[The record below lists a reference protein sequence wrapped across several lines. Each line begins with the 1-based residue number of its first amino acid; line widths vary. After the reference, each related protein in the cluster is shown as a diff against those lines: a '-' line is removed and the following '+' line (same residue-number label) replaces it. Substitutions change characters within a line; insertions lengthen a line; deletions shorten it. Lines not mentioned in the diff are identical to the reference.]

1 MKLYNVEPREEEFP
15 WGKMQ
20 VVTLGEKGR
29 GRIYT
34 IVPFQCKYDPYASDY
49 EIGKTKSGKPK
60 IIRTWEP
67 SEGYIAKIST
77 LGDYVRGAHGELRL
91 LKTNAPNVKIIASG
105 LGAWGDAGRL
115 GSWPEYLL
123 TISPPF
129 PVVFYVIPTR
139 LKNYY
144 LVFVT
149 NAVFKVYREQLAS
162 FEEETG
168 FTIPENPEEY
178 ENIDKLLKESE

>member
-1 MKLYNVEPREEEFP
+1 MKLFGIEPREEEFP
-15 WGKMQ
+15 WGVMQ
-20 VVTLGEKGR
+20 IVMLGEKGR

-34 IVPFQCKYDPYASDY
+34 IVPFHAQYDPKAEDY
-49 EIGKTKSGKPK
+49 EISKTKSGKPK
-60 IIRTWEP
+60 IVRTGTP
-67 SEGYIAKIST
+67 TEGYIAKIST

-144 LVFVT
+144 LVFAT
-149 NAVFKVYREQLAS
+149 NATYKVYREQLAS
-162 FEEETG
+162 FEETTG
-168 FTIPENPEEY
+168 IVIPEGSENY
-178 ENIDKLLKESE
+178 QNIDKLLKESE

>member
-1 MKLYNVEPREEEFP
+1 MKLYNVEPKEEEFP
-15 WGKMQ
+15 WGVMR
-20 VVTLGEKGR
+20 VVTLGERGR

-34 IVPFQCKYDPYASDY
+34 IVPFQCEYNPSASDY

-105 LGAWGDAGRL
+105 LGAFGDAGRL
-115 GSWPEYLL
+115 GSWSDYLV
-123 TISPPF
+123 TVIPPY
-129 PVVFYVIPTR
+129 PVIFYVIPTR
-139 LKNYY
+139 LKNYW
-144 LVFVT
+144 LVFMED
-149 NAVFKVYREQLAS
+149 AVYKIYKEEFSS
-162 FEEETG
+162 FEEKSG
-168 FTIPENPEEY
+168 IVIPESSENY
-178 ENIDKLLKESE
+178 QNIDKLLSSQ